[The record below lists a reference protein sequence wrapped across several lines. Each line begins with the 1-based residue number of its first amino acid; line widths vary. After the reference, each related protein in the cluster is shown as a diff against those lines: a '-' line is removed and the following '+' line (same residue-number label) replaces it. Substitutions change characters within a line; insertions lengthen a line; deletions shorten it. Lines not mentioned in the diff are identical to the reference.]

1 MNKNYDFMKLTTI
14 VLSFVFSMTIF
25 SQQNTN
31 TLKQQREKFE
41 GIWLI
46 DGIGSEM
53 YFNVIKI
60 TVVDINQLK
69 ITVEKNNTDA
79 VANGGNIHFVSFNGT
94 NLVIRIVGNRYWA
107 AKGNINLKYEEKWD
121 NNDGRYYKNFSRIWE
136 PNSDFPEQMYIGNRR
151 SS

>member
-1 MNKNYDFMKLTTI
+1 MNKNYDFKKWTI
-14 VLSFVFSMTIF
+14 IALSFVFSMTIF

-41 GIWLI
+41 GIWEI

-60 TVVDINQLK
+60 TVVDVNQLK
-69 ITVEKNNTDA
+69 ITVEKNDTDA
-79 VANGGNIHFVSFNGT
+79 IANGGNIQFVSFNGT

-107 AKGNINLKYEEKWD
+107 AKGNIKLVYEESVGY
-121 NNDGRYYKNFSRIWE
+121 DGNYYKAFFRVWE
-136 PNSDFPEQMYIGNRR
+136 TNSDLPEQLSIGNRR